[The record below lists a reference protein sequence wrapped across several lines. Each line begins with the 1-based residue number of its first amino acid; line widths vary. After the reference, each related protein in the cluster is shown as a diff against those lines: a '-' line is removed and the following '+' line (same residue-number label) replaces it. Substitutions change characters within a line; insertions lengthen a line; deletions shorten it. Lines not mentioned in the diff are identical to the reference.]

1 MKRRGF
7 IAGIGAAPALILL
20 SGATRAHEG
29 PNGVFA
35 HGVASG
41 DPLRDRV
48 ILWTRV
54 SLPRGSGAVEVDW
67 QVSERRDFSRVVASG
82 KAQASPERDFCVK
95 VDAAG
100 LAPGRT
106 YFYRFEALGG
116 RSTVGRTRTLPE
128 GEVSKLAFAVAS
140 CSNYPAGYFTAYR
153 DIAEQDDLDA
163 VIHLGDYIYEY
174 AADGYA
180 SQRAA
185 EFGRVPVPAHELVTL
200 DDYRLRHA
208 QYKADPDARAMH
220 AAHPMIAV
228 WDDHEVANDA
238 WLFGAENHQPG
249 TEGDWHARRSRAWRA
264 YDEWMPTRTPDLAD
278 HGRLF
283 RSFDF
288 GDLASLIMLDTR
300 YFGRDR
306 QIDAMG
312 MVDDPKALAAA
323 RGNKRRQMLGAE
335 QAGWFAET
343 LKRSAERQHWQVI
356 GQQVLVSEL
365 LLPDLGP
372 VLDVDKASRRLGEDR
387 VEAVLEMGGSG
398 MPMLWDTWDGYAP
411 ARRRFLERLD
421 TDAVSPVVLTGDI
434 HTSIAGDLSLA
445 DRSSNTAVELVTTSI
460 SSPGFDTYLPTRE
473 GEQLA
478 QAFRD
483 ANPALRWFET
493 SKRGWLRVD
502 LTPARMTASWRH
514 VRRVDVRNAGV
525 ASAMRLASPHREHA
539 GPARFGLRQA

>member
-7 IAGIGAAPALILL
+7 LKSISAAPALILL
-20 SGATRAHEG
+20 SGAAKAQERCS
-29 PNGVFA
+29 NIFA

-41 DPLRDRV
+41 DPLHDRV

-67 QVSERRDFSRVVASG
+67 QISERRDFSRVVASG
-82 KAQASPERDFCVK
+82 KTQASPERDFCVK

-100 LAPGRT
+100 LAPGQT
-106 YFYRFEALGG
+106 YYYRFAALGG
-116 RSTVGRTRTLPE
+116 QSMFGRTRTLPE

-185 EFGRVPVPAHELVTL
+185 SFGRVSVPAHELLTL

-208 QYKADPDARAMH
+208 QYKSDPDCQAMH
-220 AAHPMIAV
+220 AAHPIIAV

-249 TEGDWHARRSRAWRA
+249 SEGDWRTRRTRAWQA
-264 YDEWMPTRTPDLAD
+264 YEEWMPTRTPNLAE

-300 YFGRDR
+300 HFGRDR
-306 QIDAMG
+306 QIDAMALAN
-312 MVDDPKALAAA
+312 DPEALAAA
-323 RGNKRRQMLGAE
+323 RENERRQMLGAE

-343 LKRSAERQHWQVI
+343 LKRSADRQRWQVI

-365 LLPDLGP
+365 LLPDLAG
-372 VLDVDKASRRLGEDR
+372 VLDVEEARRRLGDER
-387 VEAVLEMGGSG
+387 VDAVLKLGGKG
-398 MPMLWDTWDGYAP
+398 LPMLWDTWDGYAP
-411 ARRRFLERLD
+411 ARRRFLEQLD
-421 TDAVSPVVLTGDI
+421 TNANSPVVLTGDI
-434 HTSIAGDLSLA
+434 HTSIAGDLSLSG
-445 DRSSNTAVELVTTSI
+445 RSSNTAVELVTTSI
-460 SSPGFDTYLPTRE
+460 SSPGFDIYLPTHQN
-473 GEQLA
+473 GQLA
-478 QAFRD
+478 DAFRQ

-493 SKRGWLRVD
+493 SKRGWVRMD
-502 LTPARMTASWRH
+502 LTPERMTATWRH
-514 VRRVDVRNAGV
+514 VQTVDVPGAGV
-525 ASAMRLASPHREHA
+525 ANAMRLTTTHRDSRA
-539 GPARFGLRQA
+539 DTRFGLRPA

>member
-7 IAGIGAAPALILL
+7 ITGIGAAPALILF
-20 SGATRAHEG
+20 SGAASAQATPG
-29 PNGVFA
+29 GVFA

-41 DPLRDRV
+41 DPLHDRV

-82 KAQASPERDFCVK
+82 KAEASPERDFCVK

-100 LAPGRT
+100 LAPGQT

-116 RSTVGRTRTLPE
+116 QSGIGRTRTLPE

-185 EFGRVPVPAHELVTL
+185 ELGRVSVPGHELLTL

-208 QYKADPDARAMH
+208 QYKADPDSQAMH

-249 TEGDWHARRSRAWRA
+249 AEGDWHARRRRAWQA
-264 YDEWMPTRTPDLAD
+264 YEEWMPTRTPNLAD

-306 QIDAMG
+306 QIDAMALA
-312 MVDDPKALAAA
+312 DDPEALAAV
-323 RGNKRRQMLGAE
+323 RENERRQLLGAE

-343 LKRSAERQHWQVI
+343 LKRSADHQRWQVI

-365 LLPDLGP
+365 LLPDLAP
-372 VLDVDKASRRLGEDR
+372 VLDIEETRRRLGDER
-387 VEAVLEMGGSG
+387 VDAVLELGGSG

-411 ARRRFLERLD
+411 ARRRFLQQLD
-421 TDAVSPVVLTGDI
+421 TDATSPVVLTGDI
-434 HTSIAGDLSLA
+434 HTSIAGDLALA
-445 DRSSNTAVELVTTSI
+445 DRSNNTAVELVTTSI

-473 GEQLA
+473 GEQLS
-478 QAFRD
+478 QAFRE

-493 SKRGWLRVD
+493 SKRGWVRVD
-502 LTPARMTASWRH
+502 LTPARMVATWRH
-514 VRRVDVRNAGV
+514 VQRVDVPGARV
-525 ASAMRLASPHREHA
+525 ESAMRLTSTHREA
-539 GPARFGLRQA
+539 EGDARFGLRPA